1 VLREHEQLFNEGLGR
16 DAGLAFRFERK
27 IKEIKHA
34 KERWDPV
41 LKKHVKP
48 KTAKVTMVIDI
59 IGEPTTTTPVIPL
72 ASASFAH
79 HQPEIVDN
87 PQLVMV

>member
-27 IKEIKHA
+27 VKEIKHA

-48 KTAKVTMVIDI
+48 KTAKVTMIIDI
-59 IGEPTTTTPVIPL
+59 IGEPATLL
-72 ASASFAH
+72 AGAAAPID
-79 HQPEIVDN
+79 HQPEISSD

>member
-16 DAGLAFRFERK
+16 DAGLAFRFESK
-27 IKEIKHA
+27 VEEIEHA

-48 KTAKVTMVIDI
+48 TTAKVTMIIDI
-59 IGEPTTTTPVIPL
+59 IGEPATPL
-72 ASASFAH
+72 AGTAAPIDH
-79 HQPEIVDN
+79 HQPEITSY